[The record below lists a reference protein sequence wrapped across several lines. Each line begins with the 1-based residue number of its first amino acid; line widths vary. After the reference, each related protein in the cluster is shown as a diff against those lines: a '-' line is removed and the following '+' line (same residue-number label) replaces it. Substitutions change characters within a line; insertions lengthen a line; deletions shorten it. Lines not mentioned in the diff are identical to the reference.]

1 MKYLL
6 LLLVLFASSLTY
18 AQERCGTMQVRQNNI
33 AKNPA
38 LLENITRQELQT
50 QKYTHQ
56 SQGLR
61 KTAVATVIPVVV
73 HVLYNTPA
81 QNITDAMI
89 QSQIDVLN
97 HDYSATNTDISNV
110 TAEFQPVIGNP
121 NIQFALAIRDPN
133 GKATNG
139 IVRKQ
144 SNKTSFSYSQEEAK
158 YSSKGGDDAW
168 PSESYLNIWVVP
180 QIGSDKGTVLGYAT
194 FPGTVSAAEDG
205 VVIAY
210 DRFGLNTISAENN
223 LGRTATHEVAHW
235 FNLYH
240 TFQDGCSGTNSTTC
254 ETRGDLVCDTP
265 PAKQDNFDCSIK
277 NTCTESPDE
286 HTDMVMNYMNYAND
300 ACLVMFS
307 AGQATRMQAALN
319 GPRASLLTSKGLTP
333 PIVADLNASIENISG
348 VSGNLCTNAISPSL
362 TIRNGGTTNTITSI
376 SYTYKID
383 NGTAQTL
390 SWTGSLAIGS
400 ATTINLPAVS
410 ELSKGNHTCEVNIT
424 KVNGQTDGNPED
436 NILTKSFTVL
446 PVQNLPYS
454 ESFENSGQLPDG
466 WITNNPDQSSTW
478 EITNSAAS
486 NGTYSVRVNNY
497 DYTSGNGQ
505 IDDLLSPLIAIGSD
519 ALLKFDMA
527 YKLLTEITEDP
538 NYSDTLTVLAS
549 SDCGVTYDVIYKESG
564 KDLTTGDPYFT
575 TDLFIPAS
583 NEWKI
588 KTIRLNNYEGK
599 ITRIIFRNSSDFEN
613 ALYLDNIRFEG
624 TPLGINDQTA
634 SADQIKLYPNPTQGS
649 FIINSTNTIDF
660 IGIYDLLGG
669 EIQSINPNGT
679 NQTVNLSAEPAG
691 IYIVKISAGGRTKV
705 TKVILD

>member
-6 LLLVLFASSLTY
+6 LLLCLFAFSITY
-18 AQERCGTMQVRQNNI
+18 AQERCGTMQVRQNNVT
-33 AKNPA
+33 KNPA
-38 LLENITRQELQT
+38 LLENIARQELQT
-50 QKYTHQ
+50 QQFTRQ
-56 SQGLR
+56 NQELR
-61 KTAVATVIPVVV
+61 RTAAAPVIPVVV
-73 HVLYNTPA
+73 HVLYNAPA

-110 TAEFQPVIGNP
+110 SAEFQPVIGNP

-139 IVRKQ
+139 ILRKQ
-144 SNKTSFSYSQEEAK
+144 TNKSSFSYSQEEAK

-168 PSESYLNIWVVP
+168 PSQSYLNIWVVP
-180 QIGSDKGTVLGYAT
+180 QIGGSGGTILGYAT
-194 FPGTVSAAEDG
+194 FPGTVPAAEDG

-235 FNLYH
+235 LNLYH
-240 TFQDGCSGTNSTTC
+240 TFQDGCAGTNSTTC

-265 PAKQDNFDCSIK
+265 PAKQDNYDCSIK

-286 HTDMVMNYMNYAND
+286 HNDMVMNYMNYADD

-333 PIVADLNASIENISG
+333 PIVATLNASLENISG
-348 VSGNLCTNAISPSL
+348 VSGNFCTNVIYPSL
-362 TIRNGGTTNTITSI
+362 TIRNGGTTSTINSI
-376 SYTYKID
+376 SYTYKVD

-400 ATTINLPAVS
+400 ATTITPPAVS
-410 ELSKGNHTCEVNIT
+410 GLSNGNHTYEVNIT

-436 NILTKSFTVL
+436 DLLTKSFIVL
-446 PVQNLPYS
+446 PVQDLPYS
-454 ESFENSGQLPDG
+454 ESFENSGQLPNG
-466 WITNNPDQSSTW
+466 WSINNPDNSKTW
-478 EITNSAAS
+478 ELTNAAAI
-486 NGTYSVRVNNY
+486 NGTYSIVANNFEY
-497 DYTSGNGQ
+497 ENGR
-505 IDDLLSPLIAIGSD
+505 IDDLSSPLIAIGSD
-519 ALLKFDMA
+519 AELKFDIA
-527 YKLLTEITEDP
+527 YKLFTEVTQDE

-549 SDCGVTYDVIYKESG
+549 ADCGITYDVLYKEFG
-564 KDLTTGDPYFT
+564 TKLTTGEPYFT
-575 TDLFIPAS
+575 SDQFVPAA
-583 NEWKI
+583 NEWKT
-588 KTIRLNNYEGK
+588 KTIDLRNYEGK
-599 ITRIIFRNSSDFEN
+599 TTRIIFRNTSDNEN
-613 ALYLDNIRFEG
+613 MLYLDNVRFEG
-624 TPLGINDQTA
+624 TPLGINDPTA

-649 FIINSTNTIDF
+649 FVINATNNIDF
-660 IGIYDLLGG
+660 IGIYNLLGG

-679 NQTVNLSAEPAG
+679 NQTVDLSAEPAG